1 MPATPGPFSLSLLP
15 LPTLDCFNFTPPHGT
30 GSEATAQAFVKNSN
44 SSSNNR
50 KFWLDFSAVLFR
62 FQNCLRLLICLSRF
76 LFSCSQW
83 HFPQGC
89 KLSHIHVSFK
99 PSSSHGQ
106 SRLVLL
112 SVKNAFRRHT
122 HFGMTWY
129 GISTESN

>member
-1 MPATPGPFSLSLLP
+1 MVCQPHLDPSPSASFLSPLWTVSTLLRP
-15 LPTLDCFNFTPPHGT
+15 MVLDLKLQH
-30 GSEATAQAFVKNSN
+30 N

-76 LFSCSQW
+76 LFSCSRG
-83 HFPQGC
+83 HVPQGR

-106 SRLVLL
+106 SMLVLL
-112 SVKNAFRRHT
+112 SVKNAFGRHT
-122 HFGMTWY
+122 HFGMTWC